1 MDLNY
6 GVATEMRAWGEV
18 CRRNDWRGWEH
29 HGGGMYERVGA
40 SWGVYV
46 WVGDWMWGGG
56 GGRECVLWKYVGIG
70 KDGLLESCACV
81 HEGSMCV

>member
-1 MDLNY
+1 
-6 GVATEMRAWGEV
+6 MRVWGEV
-18 CRRNDWRGWEH
+18 CRRKDWRGWVH
-29 HGGGMYERVGA
+29 HGGCMYG
-40 SWGVYV
+40 
-46 WVGDWMWGGG
+46 WVTGCGEEG